1 MCLIQERPRE
11 ISREREAHM
20 PAKTVTNSNT
30 STTRGLERPSETPDL
45 IPGYFAHID
54 KGKLL
59 THAEEIDLSKRAKAG
74 DKGAR
79 QRLIEKNLRLTVSV
93 ARKYRGQGLPF
104 EDLIQE
110 GNIGLM
116 TAVEKFDPE
125 KGNRFSTYATW
136 WIRQSIQRAL
146 GDKGREIRLP
156 AHMNEKLRKV
166 RKAQGELVAEIHR
179 EPTLQETADRLGWEA
194 GKVEFVLEAVPVV
207 SSLDQPL
214 GPEAGAHPLGDFV
227 EDEEPQAPDPNES
240 LSLAEAMK
248 RLPDRER
255 DVLVNRYGLDRGPK
269 ATVRE
274 LSAKLGISEKAVRSV
289 QRRAER
295 LLKSLLESGPRG
307 SGLGEVTV

>member
-1 MCLIQERPRE
+1 LAPYPKPYMGT
-11 ISREREAHM
+11 EAPGLLAAYM
-20 PAKTVTNSNT
+20 ARIG
-30 STTRGLERPSETPDL
+30 RGE
-45 IPGYFAHID
+45 
-54 KGKLL
+54 LL
-59 THAEEIDLSKRAKAG
+59 GHEEEMELGRMARAG
-74 DKGAR
+74 DGQAR
-79 QRLIEKNLRLTVSV
+79 RRLVEKNLRLAVSV

-110 GNIGLM
+110 GNIGLIK
-116 TAVEKFDPE
+116 AVEKFDPE

-166 RKAQGELVAEIHR
+166 RKAQGELVAELHR

-194 GKVEFVLEAVPVV
+194 GKVRFVLEAVPVI

-214 GPEAGAHPLGDFV
+214 GPEAGAHNLADFV
-227 EDEEPQAPDPNES
+227 EDEGPQEDPDPERS
-240 LSLAEAMK
+240 LGLEEAMR
-248 RLPDRER
+248 RLPERER
-255 DVLVNRYGLDRGPK
+255 DVLVNRYGLHKGTK
-269 ATVRE
+269 STVRE
-274 LSAKLGISEKAVRSV
+274 LSAKLGISEKAVRRV

>member
-1 MCLIQERPRE
+1 LATNPRTY
-11 ISREREAHM
+11 REAEAPGLLAAYM
-20 PAKTVTNSNT
+20 ARIG
-30 STTRGLERPSETPDL
+30 RGE
-45 IPGYFAHID
+45 
-54 KGKLL
+54 LL
-59 THAEEIDLSKRAKAG
+59 DHREEMELGRRGRAG
-74 DKGAR
+74 DGDAR
-79 QRLIEKNLRLTVSV
+79 TQLVEKNLRLAVSV

-116 TAVEKFDPE
+116 KAVEKFDPE
-125 KGNRFSTYATW
+125 MGNRFSTYATW

-166 RKAQGELVAEIHR
+166 RKAQGELVAELHR
-179 EPTLQETADRLGWEA
+179 EPTLEETADRLGWEA
-194 GKVEFVLEAVPVV
+194 GKVRFVLEAVPVV

-214 GPEAGAHPLGDFV
+214 GPEAGARTLGDFV
-227 EDEEPQAPDPNES
+227 EDEEPQDPDPEVS
-240 LSLAEAMK
+240 LSLEEAMR

-255 DVLVNRYGLDRGPK
+255 DVLVNRYGLDKSTK

-274 LSAKLGISEKAVRSV
+274 LSAKLGISEKAVRRV

-295 LLKSLLESGPRG
+295 LLKSLLESGMRG
-307 SGLGEVTV
+307 SGLGEVTI

>member
-1 MCLIQERPRE
+1 MGT
-11 ISREREAHM
+11 EAPGLLAAYM
-20 PAKTVTNSNT
+20 ARIG
-30 STTRGLERPSETPDL
+30 RGE
-45 IPGYFAHID
+45 
-54 KGKLL
+54 LL
-59 THAEEIDLSKRAKAG
+59 GHEEEMELGRKARAG
-74 DKGAR
+74 DGEAR
-79 QRLIEKNLRLTVSV
+79 RRLVEKNLRLAVSV

-116 TAVEKFDPE
+116 KAVEKFDPE

-166 RKAQGELVAEIHR
+166 RKAQGELVAELHR

-194 GKVEFVLEAVPVV
+194 GKVRFVLEAVPVI

-214 GPEAGAHPLGDFV
+214 GPEAGAHNLADFV
-227 EDEEPQAPDPNES
+227 EDEGPQEDPDPERS
-240 LSLAEAMK
+240 LGLEEAMR
-248 RLPDRER
+248 RLPERER
-255 DVLVNRYGLDRGPK
+255 DVLVNRYGLHKGTK
-269 ATVRE
+269 STVRE
-274 LSAKLGISEKAVRSV
+274 LSAKLGISEKAVRRV